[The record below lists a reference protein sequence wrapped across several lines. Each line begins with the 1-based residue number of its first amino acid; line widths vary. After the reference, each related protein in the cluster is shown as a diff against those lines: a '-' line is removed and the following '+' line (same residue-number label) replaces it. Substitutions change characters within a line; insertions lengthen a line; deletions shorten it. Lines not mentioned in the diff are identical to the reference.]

1 MYYFTLDEAEAQT
14 LRECLVVAQQQAMLA
29 LDKGRTAALED
40 NFKRIDDLRQSVQAV
55 IDVQK

>member
-1 MYYFTLDEAEAQT
+1 MYYLTLDEAEAQT
-14 LRECLVVAQQQAMLA
+14 LRECLIVAQQQALLA

-40 NFKRIDDLRQSVQAV
+40 HFKRIDDLRQNVTAV